1 MYNEDYDRDYER
13 NRDRERDRDR
23 DRDRDYDRD
32 RDRDY
37 DRDRDRDYDR
47 DYHRPPLKNDCT
59 DDDIRNEIDRLR
71 GEISNLKRSLEDR
84 KAENN
89 ELRKSMKASDQ
100 ANYELLTNIS
110 KSLEALGVKIDGLDS
125 GIAEK
130 FKKYQESARDDFEE
144 LNLPIESKCA
154 SIEEKIKALQSNLDY
169 NEPLKEQ
176 IDGMTEAVKETLA
189 ERFGSK
195 TIGDVLKKEASIS
208 TFIIA
213 NTIGIVV
220 LLALMCFFII
230 SLMS

>member
-1 MYNEDYDRDYER
+1 MYKDERDRDY
-13 NRDRERDRDR
+13 DRDRDR

-32 RDRDY
+32 RDRD
-37 DRDRDRDYDR
+37 RDRDYDR
-47 DYHRPPLKNDCT
+47 DRERDRDRDYERERDRERERQPKGALT
-59 DDDIRNEIDRLR
+59 DEEIWDEIDRLR
-71 GEISNLKRSLEDR
+71 SEISGLKRALEER
-84 KAENN
+84 KAENSD
-89 ELRKSMKASDQ
+89 LRRSMKASEA

-110 KSLEALGVKIDGLDS
+110 NSLEAIGVKIDDS
-125 GIAEK
+125 
-130 FKKYQESARDDFEE
+130 FKKYQEAAREDFEE
-144 LNLPIESKCA
+144 MNLPIESKCT
-154 SIEEKIKALQSNLDY
+154 SIEEKLKTLQSNLDY

-176 IDGMTEAVKETLA
+176 IDSMTDSVRETLA